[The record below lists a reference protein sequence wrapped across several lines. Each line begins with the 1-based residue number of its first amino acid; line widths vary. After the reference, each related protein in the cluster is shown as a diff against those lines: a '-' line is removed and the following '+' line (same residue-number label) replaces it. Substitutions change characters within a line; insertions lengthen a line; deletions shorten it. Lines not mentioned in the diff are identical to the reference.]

1 MAGTRHCKATFVCSC
16 VRMPS
21 YEYAKGHGHVHA
33 RYLSYQT
40 IVVQYYYY

>member
-1 MAGTRHCKATFVCSC
+1 
-16 VRMPS
+16 MPS

-40 IVVQYYYY
+40 IVVLYYYYYYYYYIIIYIYRVSST